1 MTIGERIRKKRD
13 EHDMTLEDIAK
24 LIGVSRQTMSRYE
37 TGAIKGVPSD
47 KIELIA
53 KVLGSTPGYLMG
65 WENASEEIKQAMDIK
80 DLIKSRRSEIGKTLE
95 DIAKEVGVSKTT
107 VMRWENGDID
117 DMRRSKVVALANALR
132 VSPAYLMGWE
142 NMPTQGRH
150 TAEQAA
156 FRAEMGDF
164 TADEMFVTRTYRHA
178 TKYEQSLLYGVAV
191 LVTKAASGQHQEEAD
206 RDGQLAAESLVRQYS
221 QAQSLP
227 EVGEK

>member
-1 MTIGERIRKKRD
+1 MYQVYIVVWYMSSTFFGFLVIFVAYRVKDDIIMVRTNVKELSNMTIGDRIREKRD
-13 EHDMTLEDIAK
+13 EHGMTLEDIAK

-53 KVLGSTPGYLMG
+53 KALGTTPGYLMG
-65 WENASEEIKQAMDIK
+65 WEDKSEDIK
-80 DLIKSRRSEIGKTLE
+80 KAAT
-95 DIAKEVGVSKTT
+95 
-107 VMRWENGDID
+107 
-117 DMRRSKVVALANALR
+117 
-132 VSPAYLMGWE
+132 
-142 NMPTQGRH
+142 
-150 TAEQAA
+150 QAA

-206 RDGQLAAESLVRQYS
+206 RDGQLAAESLTRQYLQS
-221 QAQSLP
+221 QSLP